1 MSSTIVKTKTFN
13 ASNIGYDDVAVNS
26 RGGKSVKIQYKG
38 GPFKFQTPI
47 MKTWG
52 VTKRLDDSE
61 VNVKGFDFNLR
72 FDGNTLKVKKF
83 KEQINEIQEQVLTD
97 AIKHSKEWFGKKYDA
112 KKREVLEDKMGKMLR
127 YPKKKDDSG
136 EYDFGRDPT
145 LRVKIRYWN
154 GEINQYTKLFKM
166 GRNKPEPL
174 HDFTPAELVEN
185 IEDLVPAHSDMC
197 CVLTFQKIW
206 FVNGNFGITIV
217 LDQAF
222 VKRSEPR
229 SNMCMITLDSDDEE
243 ELEKIEEE
251 NGGKQKATVE
261 VVDEEDEVE
270 EEEEE
275 RLGGGGA
282 AQEDD
287 DDDDIKLS
295 DDEEEEVVEEPEEVV
310 VEPPKKKKKKLV
322 KRKKKNGGD

>member
-1 MSSTIVKTKTFN
+1 MASTVVKTKTFN
-13 ASNIGYDDVAVNS
+13 ASNIGYDDVSVNS

-38 GPFKFQTPI
+38 GPFRFQTPV

-52 VTKRLDDSE
+52 IAKRLDDSE
-61 VNVKGFDFNLR
+61 TNIKGFDFNLR
-72 FDGNTLKVKKF
+72 FDSQTLKVKKF

-97 AIKHSKEWFGKKYDA
+97 AIKHSKEWFGKKYDSR
-112 KKREVLEDKMGKMLR
+112 KREVLEDKMGKMLR

-136 EYDFGRDPT
+136 EFDYDREPT
-145 LRVKIRYWN
+145 LRVKLRYWN
-154 GEINQYTKLFKM
+154 GEISEPTKFFKM
-166 GRNKPEPL
+166 GRGQPEPL

-185 IEDLVPAHSDMC
+185 IEELVPAHSDMC
-197 CVLTFQKIW
+197 CALTFQKIW

-229 SNMCMITLDSDDEE
+229 TNACLITLDSDDEE
-243 ELEKIEEE
+243 EIERLEQEDSVRK
-251 NGGKQKATVE
+251 KKATVE

-270 EEEEE
+270 EEEV
-275 RLGGGGA
+275 GGGGA
-282 AQEDD
+282 AQEE

-295 DDEEEEVVEEPEEVV
+295 DDEEEVVEEPEEVV

-322 KRKKKNGGD
+322 KRKKKGGDD